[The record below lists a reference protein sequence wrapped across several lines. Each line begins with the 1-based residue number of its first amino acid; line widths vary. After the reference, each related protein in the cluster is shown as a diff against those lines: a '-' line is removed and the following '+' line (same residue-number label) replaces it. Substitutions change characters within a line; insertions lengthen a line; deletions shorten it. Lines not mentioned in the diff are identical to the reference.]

1 MIIYCFDIKVETLKK
16 YNTIKRRF
24 YYDLAKI
31 NSLKSFFRS
40 KSVILAP
47 DEKEIE
53 FDLFF
58 SKYKDYLSLFKGKIS
73 LLEKIY

>member
-1 MIIYCFDIKVETLKK
+1 MIIYCFDMKVESLKK
-16 YNTIKRRF
+16 YNTVKRRF

-31 NSLKSFFRS
+31 NILKSDWRT

-47 DEKEIE
+47 DEREVE

-58 SKYKDYLSLFKGKIS
+58 SKYKEYLSLFKGKIS
-73 LLEKIY
+73 LLERVY